1 MQLSK
6 EAFEDFV
13 AETPA
18 LSAYAHFFEQLF
30 KRQPHVLSQAEEEL
44 LAGAQEIFGAAG
56 ETFGL
61 LDNADIIFPI
71 VPDDEGKEI
80 QLTHGNFISLL
91 ESKIVM
97 SAKKLTKLCMQ
108 LMNNSN
114 TLMRK
119 PCKPMSKCITM
130 KRVFIIL
137 NQHVRQHF
145 RLILFQNL
153 FMIP

>member
-56 ETFGL
+56 ETLGFW
-61 LDNADIIFPI
+61 IM
-71 VPDDEGKEI
+71 
-80 QLTHGNFISLL
+80 LTSFFQSFQ
-91 ESKIVM
+91 M
-97 SAKKLTKLCMQ
+97 MRAKKF
-108 LMNNSN
+108 S
-114 TLMRK
+114 
-119 PCKPMSKCITM
+119 
-130 KRVFIIL
+130 
-137 NQHVRQHF
+137 
-145 RLILFQNL
+145 
-153 FMIP
+153 